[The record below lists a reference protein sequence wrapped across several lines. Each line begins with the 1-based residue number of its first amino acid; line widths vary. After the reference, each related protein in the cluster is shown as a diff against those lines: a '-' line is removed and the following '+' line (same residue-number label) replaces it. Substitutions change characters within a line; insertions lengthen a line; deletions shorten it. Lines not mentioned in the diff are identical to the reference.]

1 MIQLSEEQQCILDTV
16 KEGHNVMVDAVAGTG
31 KTTLILSIAREMPDT
46 KILQMIY
53 KISPSILIIVWQNG
67 IIYLLDIPIPKYVDY
82 YLKICL

>member
-46 KILQMIY
+46 KILQLTY
-53 KISPSILIIVWQNG
+53 NA
-67 IIYLLDIPIPKYVDY
+67 
-82 YLKICL
+82 